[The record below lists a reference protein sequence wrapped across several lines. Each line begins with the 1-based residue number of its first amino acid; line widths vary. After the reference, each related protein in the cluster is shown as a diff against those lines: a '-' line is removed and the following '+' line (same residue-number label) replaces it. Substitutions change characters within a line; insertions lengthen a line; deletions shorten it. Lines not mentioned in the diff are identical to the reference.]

1 MKKIIAQ
8 VNHPG
13 IEKGFNDVKIIKYN
27 LTSFLKLGNKWIRD
41 WNTDETHYRKLILNR
56 GYYLNNLNGVEQE
69 DELLF
74 WGEWEAPSVFQP
86 LVKGAFARGISSP
99 LLTDDNVGDLQNTDP
114 YVFGDHFKYAIC
126 SQKGVMTKLAADSLV
141 LFGTTTDKDFILDTV
156 FVVKDS
162 EIASSVQ
169 KNQAKDYTTTYK
181 KVTLDKISDFYLTDK
196 CKSLKNRIYIGKTW
210 KEDKEYFS
218 FVPCKIANND
228 SLKKGI
234 EKLCIPFES
243 NKLSFVVSRQK
254 VGHPY
259 KHFIG
264 RNEKEIWKELVDF
277 VLEQGYSLG
286 TFFEEP
292 GYRNDFILD
301 KNRFSDKNTEKKTK
315 TIKEK
320 NKIC

>member
-13 IEKGFNDVKIIKYN
+13 SEIEFNVAKIAKQN
-27 LTSFLKLGNKWIRD
+27 LNTFLKLGDKWIRD
-41 WNTDETHYRKLILNR
+41 WNTDEMHYRKLILNR

-86 LVKGAFARGISSP
+86 LENGAFASGIHSP
-99 LLTDDNVGDLQNTDP
+99 FLTDDNFGRLQNTDP
-114 YVFGDHFKYAIC
+114 YVFGDYFKYAIC
-126 SQKGVMTKLAADSLV
+126 SQNGVMTQLAADSLV
-141 LFGTTTDKDFILDTV
+141 LFGTTTDKGFILDTV

-162 EIASSVQ
+162 EIASSIQ
-169 KNQAKDYTTTYK
+169 KNQAENYTSTYK
-181 KVTLDKISDFYLTDK
+181 KVTLDKISDCYLTDK

-243 NKLSFVVSRQK
+243 NKLSFSISSQK

-259 KHFIG
+259 SHFIG
-264 RNEKEIWKELVDF
+264 RNEKEIWRELVDYTID
-277 VLEQGYSLG
+277 QGYFLG
-286 TFFEEP
+286 TYFEETT
-292 GYRNDFILD
+292 YRNDIVLD
-301 KNRFSDKNTEKKTK
+301 KNRFADTISEKKSITK
-315 TIKEK
+315 KEK
-320 NKIC
+320 NTIC